1 MQHKH
6 IILLI
11 LFGRYT
17 YIYYFCNKEQKSMT
31 YGIIGTGAIG
41 GYYGA
46 KMAKAGNEV
55 HFLFRSDYKYV
66 RAHGL
71 QVNSCNGSFHLDDI
85 NAYCSTK
92 DMPKCD
98 VVLVCLKTTANKHLS
113 ELLPPLLKEDTVV
126 ILIQNGIG
134 VEDDVQKMFPDVQ
147 LAAGLAFICSAKTEP
162 GVVDHQDYGQM
173 NIGNYSASAERIESI
188 IADFNNADIKA
199 AEVNYKEARWRK
211 AVWNMPFNGLTV
223 ALNTQ
228 TNKLLQNSST
238 RSLVREMMMEVVNAA
253 QADGVEN
260 LREDF
265 VEKML
270 DMTDNMRPY
279 SPSMKLDYD
288 FHRPMEIEYIYTRP
302 TQIAE
307 QVGCPMH
314 KLKMLEEQLRFIESQ
329 K

>member
-1 MQHKH
+1 M
-6 IILLI
+6 L
-11 LFGRYT
+11 
-17 YIYYFCNKEQKSMT
+17 

-55 HFLFRSDYKYV
+55 HFLLRSDYDYV
-66 RAHGL
+66 CRHGL
-71 QVNSCNGSFHLDDI
+71 QVNSCNGSFHLDNI
-85 NAYCSTK
+85 NAYKSTA

-98 VVLVCLKTTANKHLS
+98 VVFVGLKTTANKHLA
-113 ELLPPLLKEDTVV
+113 ELLPPLLKPDTLVL
-126 ILIQNGIG
+126 LIQNGIG
-134 VEDDVQKMFPDVQ
+134 VEEDVQKMFPEVQ

-162 GVVDHQDYGQM
+162 GLVDHQDYGQM
-173 NIGNYSASAERIESI
+173 NVGNYSASAQRITDLI
-188 IADFNNADIKA
+188 DAFNAAGIKA

-223 ALNTQ
+223 ALDTQ
-228 TNKLLQNSST
+228 TDKLLKHPST
-238 RSLVREMMMEVVNAA
+238 RSLVRDMMLEVVHAA

-265 VEKML
+265 VQKML
-270 DMTDNMRPY
+270 DMTDSMRPY
-279 SPSMKLDYD
+279 SPSMKLDFD
-288 FHRPMEIEYIYTRP
+288 FHRAMEIEYIYSRP

-307 QVGCPMH
+307 RVGCPMN
-314 KLKMLEEQLRFIESQ
+314 KLKMLEEQLRFIEC

>member
-1 MQHKH
+1 M
-6 IILLI
+6 I
-11 LFGRYT
+11 
-17 YIYYFCNKEQKSMT
+17 

-55 HFLFRSDYKYV
+55 HFLFRSDYEHV
-66 RAHGL
+66 REYGL
-71 QVNSCNGSFHLDDI
+71 QVNSCNGSFHLDKI
-85 NAYCSTK
+85 NAYCNTK

-98 VVLVCLKTTANKHLS
+98 VVFVCLKTTANKHLA
-113 ELLPPLLKEDTVV
+113 ELLPPLLKPDTVV
-126 ILIQNGIG
+126 LLIQNGVG
-134 VEDDVQKMFPDVQ
+134 VEEDVQRMFPDVQ

-162 GVVDHQDYGQM
+162 GIVDHQDYGQM
-173 NIGNYSASAERIESI
+173 NIGNYSASADRIAAI
-188 IADFNNADIKA
+188 INDLNNAEIKA

-228 TNKLLQNSST
+228 TDKLLQHPST
-238 RSLVREMMMEVVNAA
+238 RTLVRDMMMEVVNAA

-279 SPSMKLDYD
+279 SPSMKLDFD

-307 QVGCPMH
+307 RVGAPMH
-314 KLKMLEEQLRFIESQ
+314 KLKMLEEQLRFIENR
-329 K
+329 